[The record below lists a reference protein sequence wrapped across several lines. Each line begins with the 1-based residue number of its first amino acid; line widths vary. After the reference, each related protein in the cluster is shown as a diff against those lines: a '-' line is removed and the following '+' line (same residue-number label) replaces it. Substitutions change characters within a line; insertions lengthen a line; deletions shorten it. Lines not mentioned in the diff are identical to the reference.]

1 MSSSPDNHSSN
12 INIKQSEQRLDQEL
26 NHITPVIETV
36 IKSLFNSSNGSTENA
51 KNMPVAS
58 QLLAAIP
65 QLHSALQTMNEIETT
80 ENSIGKI
87 RNTLN
92 KSIDQFDTII
102 ETPLVQQLLNTLN
115 ANPNEIK
122 KAVHMH
128 NASIHQRLTA
138 FKPIVNAVC
147 YSSGDFLMFSLQGS

>member
-36 IKSLFNSSNGSTENA
+36 IKSLFNSFNGTVNA
-51 KNMPVAS
+51 KDMPVAR

-65 QLHSALQTMNEIETT
+65 QLHSAINEIETN
-80 ENSIGKI
+80 ENPIGKI
-87 RNTLN
+87 RDTLN
-92 KSIDQFDTII
+92 KSIDQNLIQFDTII

-147 YSSGDFLMFSLQGS
+147 HSF